1 MTKPIIFKARKAP
14 KAYRLDPEKLK
25 GASQSILPYLFG
37 SNLHYTEDYEYFDKI
52 RPYLDIPEEPKSLEE
67 LSQELEEKIDVLIAK
82 TIAKFGCSKETAEYY
97 YNERFDRI
105 FSNFHYAKEH
115 GHFPIVRI
123 AKTGRI
129 DYAKLSVSGEYTP
142 SFVVKQGNSHQGYYT
157 IGDGYYRFYMKETP
171 NMIFRWFVHKLM
183 GFKWVDEKNVP

>member
-1 MTKPIIFKARKAP
+1 MTKPKIKIQKAP
-14 KAYRLDPEKLK
+14 KVYRLDPEKLK

-37 SNLHYTEDYEYFDKI
+37 RNLCYTEDYEYFDKI
-52 RPYLDIPEEPKSLEE
+52 RPYLDIPEEPKSLED
-67 LSQELEEKIDVLIAK
+67 LSQELDEKIDALIK
-82 TIAKFGCSKETAEYY
+82 TTKEKFECSKETAEYY

-105 FSNFHYAKEH
+105 FSNFHYAKEY
-115 GHFPIVRI
+115 GHFPEVRF
-123 AKTGRI
+123 AKIGRI

-142 SFVVKQGNSHQGYYT
+142 SFVIKQGNSHQGYYT

>member
-1 MTKPIIFKARKAP
+1 MTDEPTLKFEPSGYK
-14 KAYRLDPEKLK
+14 LNPEKLK

-82 TIAKFGCSKETAEYY
+82 TIAKFEFSKETAEYY

-105 FSNFHYAKEH
+105 FSNFQYAKEH
-115 GHFPIVRI
+115 GHFPIIRI

-129 DYAKLSVSGEYTP
+129 DYATLSVSDGGDIGYP
-142 SFVVKQGNSHQGYYT
+142 SFVVKQGDKHDGYYT
-157 IGDGYYRFYMKETP
+157 IGDGYYRFYMKEKP

-183 GFKWVDEKNVP
+183 GFKWIDEKDT